1 MPSASASGSGAAA
14 DRGGA
19 CHNHAA
25 VVKRRALA
33 ALACGFVI
41 AQPPAWADG
50 LALQRV
56 AWRELRYTAHKMG
69 MSATVEVRLDD
80 GAPRSDL
87 AEGAT
92 APVPGDGL
100 LLESTTRLPGRVF
113 LARERIDPAQ
123 ARVRRI
129 VDTETG
135 AKYHRKTYTLTS
147 HGFLLEVLEPASR
160 AESKLA
166 PERWTRAARSFTPYP
181 RELAEG
187 VPITGPIGLLYA
199 ASAASLTSPGDELT
213 VLVLVQTHV
222 ERVTLRVESVETVA
236 LQFEERSGSVVTEV
250 HEERSGLRLVARSRP
265 VDPSS
270 TSAFRIFGLGG
281 DVELLWDPVRRLPL
295 EIAGNVT
302 MLGRVHVRLAAVT
315 LRPGGRS

>member
-14 DRGGA
+14 DRGG

-56 AWRELRYTAHKMG
+56 VWRELRYTAHKMG
-69 MSATVEVRLDD
+69 MSATVDVRLDD
-80 GAPRSDL
+80 SAVPRSDL
-87 AEGAT
+87 TEGAP
-92 APVPGDGL
+92 APGDGL

-113 LARERIDPAQ
+113 LASERIDPAQ
-123 ARVRRI
+123 ASVRRI

-147 HGFLLEVLEPASR
+147 HGFLLEMLEPASR

-166 PERWTRAARSFTPYP
+166 PERWTREVRSFTPYP

-222 ERVTLRVESVETVA
+222 ERVTLRVEGVETVA

-250 HEERSGLRLVARSRP
+250 REERTGLRLVARSRP

-315 LRPGGRS
+315 LRRGGRS